1 MRIFLIGVSCV
12 GKTTIGAKLAALLG
26 CPFFDLDYEIESF
39 FSMPIEQF
47 QEKFLTMYSFR
58 QEASK
63 ALKNLLKRKDSK
75 DCVIALPPSGL
86 MDNYWRV
93 VKKAKGIIVLLNDEA
108 ENILARITFYDRD
121 SKPIEKHLT
130 EREKPLYLREIKKDI
145 TYFQRFYKRADISV
159 NISGLDVE
167 QSAQKVQQILSEHY
181 QQVSCKPQ
189 NIEYTNRKGQTYYLH
204 QGQTKTG
211 KPKYFFSMKKEGIL
225 LNTVP
230 DGWEIYENPNGQVF
244 LRKIRPK
251 LLADEEIDM
260 VKKGLE
266 QFCQL
271 KYYLIDVRDNTITIC
286 VADQDV
292 DALTKILQPYSLV
305 NTTKITDVISKS
317 LSYSPI
323 MRFILID
330 KNQRVF
336 GTQRYCFRGS
346 IDDWI
351 EIGLPGKL
359 EELVKQYVK
368 HLGKDSYYELF

>member
-1 MRIFLIGVSCV
+1 MPKSLNSKSKIAQSKMRIFLIGVSCV

-47 QEKFLTMYSFR
+47 QAKFLTMYSFR

-63 ALKNLLKRKDSK
+63 ALKNLLNRKDSK

-145 TYFQRFYKRADISV
+145 TYFKRFYKRADISV

-181 QQVSCKPQ
+181 QQVSCNPQ
-189 NIEYTNRKGQTYYLH
+189 YLEYTNRKG
-204 QGQTKTG
+204 
-211 KPKYFFSMKKEGIL
+211 
-225 LNTVP
+225 P
-230 DGWEIYENPNGQVF
+230 DNSVICANP
-244 LRKIRPK
+244 
-251 LLADEEIDM
+251 
-260 VKKGLE
+260 
-266 QFCQL
+266 
-271 KYYLIDVRDNTITIC
+271 
-286 VADQDV
+286 
-292 DALTKILQPYSLV
+292 
-305 NTTKITDVISKS
+305 
-317 LSYSPI
+317 
-323 MRFILID
+323 
-330 KNQRVF
+330 
-336 GTQRYCFRGS
+336 
-346 IDDWI
+346 
-351 EIGLPGKL
+351 
-359 EELVKQYVK
+359 
-368 HLGKDSYYELF
+368 